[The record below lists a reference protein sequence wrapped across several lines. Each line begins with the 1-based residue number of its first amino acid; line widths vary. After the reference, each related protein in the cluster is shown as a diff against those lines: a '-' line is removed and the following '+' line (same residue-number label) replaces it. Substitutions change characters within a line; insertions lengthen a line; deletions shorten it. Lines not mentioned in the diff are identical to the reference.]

1 MMIFFFNLRIL
12 LTIKLINN
20 YTIYKSMQYSTY
32 ITYNPNWHFYTEKKE
47 KEGLLT
53 MHLVK
58 NWLNIKLRIKIIQK
72 IV

>member
-32 ITYNPNWHFYTEKKE
+32 ITYNPNWHFYAEKKRE
-47 KEGLLT
+47 RRTTYNAFSKEL
-53 MHLVK
+53 
-58 NWLNIKLRIKIIQK
+58 IKHKTKIIQK